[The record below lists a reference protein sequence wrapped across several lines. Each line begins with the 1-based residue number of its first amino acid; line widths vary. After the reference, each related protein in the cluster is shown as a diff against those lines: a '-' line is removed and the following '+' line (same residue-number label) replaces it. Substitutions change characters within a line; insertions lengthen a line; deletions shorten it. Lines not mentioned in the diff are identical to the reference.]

1 MQEAGMCCFLGAFL
15 AGGFLLRWWRS
26 WRARLASARVA
37 ALAAG
42 LVLAG
47 AFAAWH
53 LPHYVARAEAS
64 ERDLLAEIIAEP
76 ICRASTAP

>member
-1 MQEAGMCCFLGAFL
+1 MCCFIGAFL
-15 AGGFLLRWWRS
+15 AGGFLLRG
-26 WRARLASARVA
+26 WRAWRLRLARARVA

-42 LVLAG
+42 VVLAG
-47 AFAAWH
+47 GLAAWH
-53 LPHYVARAEAS
+53 LPHYLSRAEAS